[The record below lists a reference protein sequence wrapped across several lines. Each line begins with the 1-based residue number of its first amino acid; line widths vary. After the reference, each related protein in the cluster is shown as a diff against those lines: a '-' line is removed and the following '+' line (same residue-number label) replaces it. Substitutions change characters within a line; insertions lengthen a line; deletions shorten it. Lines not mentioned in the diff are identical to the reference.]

1 MKALVIKATGSWY
14 KVEELTTHDI
24 YNCRLRGKMRMAGIR
39 STNPITVGDIVNFD
53 VEEIEKDLIG
63 VISSIQKRK
72 NYVIRRAI
80 NLSKESHIIAANV
93 DMAYLVATID
103 FPVTN
108 SEFIDRFIV
117 SCEMYR
123 VPVTIILNKM
133 DLFKHTEYREYIDEF
148 KAPYLAA
155 GYNVVEVSATEGT
168 GINELNA
175 LMSDSISLF
184 SGNSGVGKST
194 LINALVPGLNIKS
207 AEISESHKTGKHTT
221 TFSEMYKIG
230 DNKYLV
236 DTPGIKGFGLLD
248 VSKEELS
255 MYMPDIFGRSRECG
269 FANCTHTHEPR
280 CAIKIAVKN
289 GEISSVR
296 YDSYLKMVA
305 DIAGADD
312 EKYR

>member
-1 MKALVIKATGSWY
+1 MKAIVIKGTGSWY

-24 YNCRLRGKMRMAGIR
+24 YNCRIRGKMRMAGIR

-53 VEEIEKDLIG
+53 VEEIEKDLVG
-63 VISSIQKRK
+63 VISSVEKRK

-103 FPVTN
+103 FPITN
-108 SEFIDRFIV
+108 TEFIDRFIV
-117 SCEMYR
+117 SCEMYK
-123 VPVTIILNKM
+123 VPVTIVLNKI
-133 DLFKHTEYREYIDEF
+133 DLFQHEEYREYLNEF

-155 GYNVVEVSATEGT
+155 GYNVVEVSAIKGT
-168 GINELNA
+168 GIQELND
-175 LMSDSISLF
+175 LMSDNISLF

-207 AEISESHKTGKHTT
+207 AEISDYHKKGKHTT
-221 TFSEMYKIG
+221 TFSEMFKIG

-236 DTPGIKGFGLLD
+236 DTPGIKGFGLLN

-255 MYMPDIFGRSRECG
+255 MYMPDLFSRSRECG
-269 FANCTHTHEPR
+269 FANCTHTHEPK
-280 CAIKIAVKN
+280 CAVKTAVKN
-289 GEISSVR
+289 GELSSVR
-296 YDSYLKMVA
+296 YDSYIKM
-305 DIAGADD
+305 IDD
-312 EKYR
+312 LNEDKYR